1 MSARQHSTGCVVRAR
16 RFAGEESGATLVEFG
31 LVLALLLLIAFG
43 IIDFGR
49 LAFHFVAAEK
59 AVEAAAR
66 IAAVRPPA
74 CSGVALIN
82 QRGTVEAGTTPPRYG
97 SSCGAADGVCLD
109 PGNVSCTASASNA
122 TATEVW
128 SVVSGTLPID
138 ATIDNVLFRY
148 DYDSDLGF
156 LGGPYV
162 PVVTVELQNLNF
174 TFVSPLSQ
182 LAALAVGGATAQTQ
196 GLGGTIAFP
205 DLSASLPGED
215 LAQGGGG

>member
-1 MSARQHSTGCVVRAR
+1 MSARRYSTGLAVRTRGFVRDEA
-16 RFAGEESGATLVEFG
+16 GATLVEFG

-49 LAFHFVAAEK
+49 LAFHYVAAEK

-66 IAAVRPPA
+66 VAAVRPPA

-82 QRGTVEAGTTPPRYG
+82 QRGAVADGVTPPRFG
-97 SSCGAADGVCLD
+97 SSCGAADGICLD
-109 PGNVSCTASASNA
+109 PGNVSCTASASDA

-128 SVVSGTLPID
+128 SVVSGTLPND
-138 ATIDNVLFRY
+138 ATIENVLFRY
-148 DYDSDLGF
+148 DFDPDLGF

-205 DLSASLPGED
+205 NLSASLPGED
-215 LAQGGGG
+215 LAQGDNG